1 MKVILKDMMQ
11 NEHLSNQGLMITR
24 DVLENNTK
32 KINRYVIDNNTAR
45 K

>member
-24 DVLENNTK
+24 GALENNTR
-32 KINRYVIDNNTAR
+32 KINKYVLDSNTAR